1 MDKREEKR
9 REEEEEEKRRKK
21 ERKKKITSMDTTN
34 CVWILVWKSSVLYG
48 FEYGICLFLV

>member
-21 ERKKKITSMDTTN
+21 EGKKKITGMNAMN

-48 FEYGICLFLV
+48 ICLVLV